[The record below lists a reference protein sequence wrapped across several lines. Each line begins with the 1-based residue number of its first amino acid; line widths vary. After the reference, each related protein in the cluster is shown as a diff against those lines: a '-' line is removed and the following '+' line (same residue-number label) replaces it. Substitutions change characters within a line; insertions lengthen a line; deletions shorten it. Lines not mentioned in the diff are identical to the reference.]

1 MSSTWSHYL
10 WTVCSH
16 LIWFWIRP
24 HVPLFLSLSVISITS
39 LKTLLFFCVHTCLFS
54 HPLRW
59 STDVLHL
66 CGMQLCWS
74 IWPLTTRTAR
84 STPWATVWLTGAT
97 ASQCS
102 MAVPT
107 GTSSLRGT
115 VWWDSYY
122 PYVASRLW
130 GTSVIQ
136 EVIFNLNVAFKVRV
150 WDFSNRVDHGWM

>member
-1 MSSTWSHYL
+1 MDSLFPPDLVLNSSS
-10 WTVCSH
+10 CAS
-16 LIWFWIRP
+16 
-24 HVPLFLSLSVISITS
+24 
-39 LKTLLFFCVHTCLFS
+39 LFFFERDFNHVFQNSPVLLCTYVCLFS

-74 IWPLTTRTAR
+74 MWPLTTRTAR

-97 ASQCS
+97 ASRCS

-136 EVIFNLNVAFKVRV
+136 EGIFNLNLTFNVRV
-150 WDFSNRVDHGWM
+150 CDFSNRVDQGWMLHGLN